1 MGAGATGRVAL
12 MAIQPQYAQAI
23 LSGDKTVEFR
33 KRGLAPDVDT
43 VLMYETSPTQ
53 RVVGVFRVDATVR
66 LAPSGL
72 WRRFGS
78 VGSISR
84 QNFMSYYDAHRIA
97 VGLVVGSVVRLAAP
111 VPLSDLQP
119 RPAVP
124 QSFSY
129 LPAAVLDQIQALQA
143 SQSTEDATLVSA

>member
-1 MGAGATGRVAL
+1 MGAGPTGRVAL

-23 LSGDKTVEFR
+23 LAGDKTVEFR
-33 KRGLAPDVDT
+33 KRALAPDVDT
-43 VLMYETSPTQ
+43 VLIYETVPTQ
-53 RVVGVFRVDATVR
+53 RVVGIFKVDDTVR
-66 LAPSGL
+66 LTPSSL

-84 QNFMSYYDAHRIA
+84 PDFMSYYDTNRTG
-97 VGLVVGSVVRLAAP
+97 VGLVVGTVVRLAVP
-111 VPLSDLQP
+111 VSLSDLQP

-129 LPAAVLDQIQALQA
+129 LPVEVLDQIKAIQARR
-143 SQSTEDATLVSA
+143 SIGHATLLPA

>member
-1 MGAGATGRVAL
+1 MGAGTPGRVAL

-23 LSGDKTVEFR
+23 LAGEKTVEFR

-43 VLMYETSPTQ
+43 VLIYETAPTQ
-53 RVVGVFRVDATVR
+53 CVVGMFKVDDTVR
-66 LAPSGL
+66 LTPGGL

-78 VGSISR
+78 VGSIAR
-84 QNFMSYYDAHRIA
+84 GDFMSYYDTNRTA
-97 VGLVVGSVVRLAAP
+97 VGLVVGSVVRLAVP
-111 VPLSDLQP
+111 VPLADLRP

-129 LPAAVLDQIQALQA
+129 LSAGVLDQVQAIQLRDRDR
-143 SQSTEDATLVSA
+143 EPTLLRA